1 MHRVAVR
8 YIYLPTASKKSR
20 PVLSRLLGIGRSG
33 CEINE
38 CSPVLPLTTA
48 GGHGVEPGISQA
60 ASPSLS
66 IRSSYL
72 SWFSQDCLGGSQL
85 LNQLLGSILG
95 LSTQAM
101 ALAGLAGTTL
111 LAGGFGWVGLRFAEK
126 KIDNYTATP

>member
-1 MHRVAVR
+1 MF
-8 YIYLPTASKKSR
+8 ASAAAHDS
-20 PVLSRLLGIGRSG
+20 GRSRG
-33 CEINE
+33 GTGYQSGGLAFAVYSVLLLIM
-38 CSPVLPLTTA
+38 VLPGL
-48 GGHGVEPGISQA
+48 
-60 ASPSLS
+60 
-66 IRSSYL
+66 
-72 SWFSQDCLGGSQL
+72 FGGSQL